1 MHYLPLL
8 ILLALVSLLSVLIDR
23 RRTRGAAAPPDE
35 PDANRAAEP
44 AVAPATTTPTG
55 VLTRLT
61 QQWSQRF
68 GRKSPL
74 PDDPVRDWLAA
85 IFVENPAER
94 VWFASL
100 TPEQFK
106 VLRSE
111 LTAFCV
117 ELGFDLVW
125 LVEQASFKPAALEQT
140 GKTIVTHYCRAVRA
154 AVLVHDE
161 MQALQRYQAFLT
173 NPTSKENLTFGQQL
187 YTHLVDE
194 KLAPAATP
202 ELLMA
207 GEKERQSFAVEA
219 IQAAAE
225 QNNAAFSA
233 LLKAVVLGVPAP
245 QGAVSEPP
253 KPTMHNGAVAAS
265 SVTA

>member
-1 MHYLPLL
+1 MYYLPLL

-23 RRTRGAAAPPDE
+23 RRTRGASIPPA
-35 PDANRAAEP
+35 ANRSAE
-44 AVAPATTTPTG
+44 PATTTPTNA
-55 VLTRLT
+55 LTRLT
-61 QQWSQRF
+61 QRF
-68 GRKSPL
+68 ARKPAL

-85 IFVENPAER
+85 VFVENPAES

-100 TPEQFK
+100 APEQFK

-111 LTAFCV
+111 LTAFCA

-125 LVEQASFKPAALEQT
+125 LVEQAPFKPAALEQT

-154 AVLVHDE
+154 AVLIHDE
-161 MQALQRYQAFLT
+161 MQALQRYQAFLA
-173 NPTSKENLTFGQQL
+173 NPTNKENLAFGQQL
-187 YTHLVDE
+187 YTRLVDE

-202 ELLMA
+202 ELLMS
-207 GEKERQSFAVEA
+207 GEKERQSFAVQV

-233 LLKAVVLGVPAP
+233 ILKAVALGDPASR
-245 QGAVSEPP
+245 GAVSEPL
-253 KPTMHNGAVAAS
+253 KPAMRNGTVAAG
-265 SVTA
+265 SVAA